1 MLLNLTR
8 RVLAMLLA
16 VWLGGCTMLSDQPMR
31 MAGKP
36 EETARPI
43 RSYAELIGGFDRTLT
58 EAERKAVIHGL
69 QREKQRQAGMY
80 SESE

>member
-8 RVLAMLLA
+8 RVLVMLLA
-16 VWLGGCTMLSDQPMR
+16 VWLGGCTTIADQPMR

-43 RSYAELIGGFDRTLT
+43 KNYAELMKGFDRTLT
-58 EAERKAVIHGL
+58 ETERKAVIAGL
-69 QREKQRQAGMY
+69 RREKQRQARLH